1 MRPVAIIAVILSPL
15 LLSVNAVDEVGVK
28 QYLHAGIGGYPDSNS
43 TADGLVVLQFAPTTT
58 EKESMVTIL
67 MAVSDI
73 APSCTK
79 ENNATNGC
87 GIHIHNGT
95 TNCDN
100 ATTVGEHF
108 WNEKIYPSDMDPWLT
123 VKYGSDAS
131 GSSKAVIEMIGGNG
145 FNAAEND
152 NHNIVIHDADGK
164 RIACGVLR
172 FLVDSSG
179 GADGSTTSTSITTSS
194 DDDLGKT
201 TTTTITNTTTTTVTT
216 SDDDTRRD

>member
-1 MRPVAIIAVILSPL
+1 MRSCAIIAAILSL
-15 LLSVNAVDEVGVK
+15 LLSVNAFDEGGVK
-28 QYLHAGIGGYPDSNS
+28 QYLHADIGGYPDSNS
-43 TADGLVVLQFAPTTT
+43 TADGLVVLQFAPSTMG
-58 EKESMVTIL
+58 KESMVTIL

-79 ENNATNGC
+79 ENNVTNGC

-100 ATTVGEHF
+100 ATTVGGHF
-108 WNEKIYPSDMDPWLT
+108 WNEQIYPSDMDPWLT
-123 VKYGSDAS
+123 VKYDSDAS

-145 FNAAEND
+145 FNATEND

-179 GADGSTTSTSITTSS
+179 GPNGSTTSTSITTSS
-194 DDDLGKT
+194 DDDFGKT
-201 TTTTITNTTTTTVTT
+201 TTITVTNTTTTTVTT
-216 SDDDTRRD
+216 SDDFTRRD